1 MVKYKGGRKPSVR
14 WSGIVY
20 LKLNGGLSHN
30 NPWDMEYAKT
40 CEHSQQDYKVM

>member
-1 MVKYKGGRKPSVR
+1 MVNYKGGRKASVR